1 MLGHFRP
8 VCVNRIGMMEIIERT
23 TVREPLAEEIA
34 AAALASADPFEIDH
48 DCINPR
54 GHQPIPSCGEVVCFH
69 CARIIWT

>member
-1 MLGHFRP
+1 MP
-8 VCVNRIGMMEIIERT
+8 IMEIIERT
-23 TVREPLAEEIA
+23 TIREPLAEEIS

-54 GHQPIPSCGEVVCFH
+54 GHQPIPSCGEVACFH